1 VRRERKYNIK
11 GEDLGL
17 WMNSCSTVWTSYYT
31 KAWEYWPFVEV
42 DAVCFCGFVAIF
54 FVFIRFESSDEN
66 AIRGHTN
73 TLMLEFWAL
82 KFIVKNIC
90 TQ

>member
-1 VRRERKYNIK
+1 MRRERKYNIK

-54 FVFIRFESSDEN
+54 FLFLYGLSR
-66 AIRGHTN
+66 
-73 TLMLEFWAL
+73 LMRMLLEA
-82 KFIVKNIC
+82 
-90 TQ
+90 TQIHLCWNFGLLNL

>member
-1 VRRERKYNIK
+1 VF
-11 GEDLGL
+11 L
-17 WMNSCSTVWTSYYT
+17 WV
-31 KAWEYWPFVEV
+31 
-42 DAVCFCGFVAIF
+42 VAIF
-54 FVFIRFESSDEN
+54 LVFIRFESSDEN
-66 AIRGHTN
+66 ALRGHTN